1 MKDRNLV
8 YILALPLFILSFIA
22 FGLSMYLWHDVF
34 TIPKFTAVLL
44 TLTSAIL
51 SGAEL
56 IE

>member
-1 MKDRNLV
+1 MKDRLV
-8 YILALPLFILSFIA
+8 LPLFILSFIA

-34 TIPKFTAVLL
+34 TIPKFIVILL
-44 TLTSAIL
+44 AFFSVVL

>member
-1 MKDRNLV
+1 MKDRF
-8 YILALPLFILSFIA
+8 ALPLFILSFIA
-22 FGLSMYLWHDVF
+22 FGVCMYLWHDVF

-44 TLTSAIL
+44 TLTSAVL